1 MEETR
6 LTPMIRQYLQI
17 KEKYRD
23 AILFF
28 RLGDFYEMFFE
39 DAEKASKILDIA
51 LTSRSRSEE
60 SAVPL
65 CGVPYHAATPYIGRL
80 LEAGYKVA
88 ICEQVEDPKTAK
100 GVVQRE
106 VVRVI
111 TPGTITDGEALDA
124 RDNNF
129 LAAVS
134 QGKRNFGLAV
144 TDVTTGEFRFTQ
156 MPDDASLM
164 DELGRI
170 RPSEIVLK
178 EDDRSLKEQIERGL
192 PGVHLSLVSPLYF
205 FHSAQEKLKS
215 LNLWSRETDEEWEEG
230 IRAASV
236 IVSYLE
242 DNLPEVLKVL
252 KNLQPYSS
260 AQYLMLDENTSRN
273 LELIRNLQGNRNG
286 SLLEVLDYTMT
297 AMGSRRLRQWIFYP
311 LMDEKAIRERLDGV
325 EELAES
331 YSGRQDLKARLK
343 GIQDIERLGARIAS
357 GSAGPRDLV
366 AVKNS
371 LRLVS
376 GIKEKL
382 RDFRSE
388 ILISLREKLW
398 ELPEV
403 TALIEKAIVDDA
415 PSVVK
420 EGGVIRTGF
429 HNELDEIRSIRGHA
443 KEWIARFESSE
454 RKRTGIA
461 SLKVGYNRVFGYYIE
476 VTRANLKSVPLDYL
490 RKQTLANG
498 ERYITPELKEYEVKV
513 LTSEEE
519 ILKLELSL
527 FSEVREKVA
536 LHYDKMKEA
545 AHALANLDV
554 LISLAETAQAHHF
567 VRPRIDTG
575 LAISIREGR
584 HPVVEESLGR
594 GRFVPNDCYL
604 DRESQQILVLTG
616 PNMAGK
622 STYMRQVALIV
633 ILAQMGSF
641 VPASEAS
648 IGLVDRI
655 FTRIGAADSL
665 ARGESTF
672 MVEMKET
679 ARILRHA
686 TPRSLILLDEVGRG
700 TSTFD
705 GISIAWALAEFL
717 HDAGLRPRTLFAT
730 HYHELADL
738 ALAKE
743 RVKNFNFAVKEWK
756 GEVIF
761 LRNLVEGAASRS
773 YGIHVARLAGL
784 PLAVVERAKEILKNL
799 DKGELDERGQ
809 PRLARGVAASE
820 PPPQMS
826 LFADRENRIIEE
838 LRTADVSVM
847 TPIEALNLLHTLVEE
862 AKKEG
867 PDG

>member
-17 KEKYRD
+17 KERYKD

-39 DAEKASKILDIA
+39 DAEKASRILDIA
-51 LTSRSRSEE
+51 LTSRNRAEE

-124 RDNNF
+124 SDNNF
-129 LAAVS
+129 LAAVFKD
-134 QGKRNFGLAV
+134 KRNYGLAV

-156 MPDDASLM
+156 LRDYPSLL
-164 DELGRI
+164 DELGRV
-170 RPSEIVLK
+170 RPSEIVLGK
-178 EDDRSLKEQIERGL
+178 DDGSFKEQIEGDL
-192 PGVHLSLVSPLYF
+192 PGVHLSLVPSLYF
-205 FHSAQEKLKS
+205 SQSALEKLNS
-215 LNLWSRETDEEWEEG
+215 LNLWSNESDEEWEQG
-230 IRAASV
+230 IRAAAV
-236 IVSYLE
+236 IVFYLE
-242 DNLPEVLKVL
+242 DNLPEALKAL
-252 KNLQPYSS
+252 KDLQPYSS
-260 AQYLMLDENTSRN
+260 SQHLMLDENTNRH
-273 LELIRNLQGNRNG
+273 LELVHDLHGGRRN
-286 SLLEVLDYTMT
+286 SLFGVLDHTLT
-297 AMGSRRLRQWIFYP
+297 AMGTRRLRQWILYP
-311 LMDEKAIRERLDGV
+311 LLDEKAIRERQDGI
-325 EELAES
+325 EELVEN
-331 YSGRQDLKARLK
+331 YSDRQDLRAKLK
-343 GIQDIERLGARIAS
+343 GIQDIERLGARIAA

-371 LRLVS
+371 LQAMAVLKQALGNCRA
-376 GIKEKL
+376 
-382 RDFRSE
+382 E
-388 ILISLREKLW
+388 ILGSVRERLW

-403 TALIEKAIVDDA
+403 VALVGRAIVDDP
-415 PSVVK
+415 PSVLK
-420 EGGVIRTGF
+420 DGGVIRSGF
-429 HNELDEIRSIRGHA
+429 HNELDEIRSIRSHA
-443 KEWIARFESSE
+443 KDWIARFESSE

-461 SLKVGYNRVFGYYIE
+461 SLKVGYNRIFGYYIE
-476 VTRANLKSVPLDYL
+476 VTRANLKSVPLDYV

-498 ERYITPELKEYEVKV
+498 ERYITPELKEHEAKV
-513 LTSEEE
+513 LNSEEE

-527 FSEVREKVA
+527 FSDVREKIA
-536 LHYDKMKEA
+536 SHYQKMKEA
-545 AHALANLDV
+545 GLALANLDV
-554 LISLAETAQAHHF
+554 LLSLAEAAQARHF
-567 VRPRIDTG
+567 VRPRVDAG
-575 LAISIREGR
+575 LGISVREGR
-584 HPVVEESLGR
+584 HPVVEDALGR
-594 GRFVPNDCYL
+594 GSFVPNDCYL
-604 DRESQQILVLTG
+604 DPESRQILMLTG

-648 IGLVDRI
+648 LGLVDRI

-686 TPRSLILLDEVGRG
+686 SSRSLILLDEVGRG

-705 GISIAWALAEFL
+705 GISIAWAVAEYL
-717 HDAGLRPRTLFAT
+717 HDAEYRPRTLFAT
-730 HYHELADL
+730 HYHELTDL

-743 RVKNFNFAVKEWK
+743 RVKNFNFAVKEWN

-761 LRNLVEGAASRS
+761 LRSLVEGAASRS

-784 PLAVVERAKEILKNL
+784 PANVVERAKEILKNL
-799 DKGELDERGQ
+799 EKGELDERGQ
-809 PRLARGVAASE
+809 PRLAQGTRAPESLQMPLFSSE
-820 PPPQMS
+820 TH
-826 LFADRENRIIEE
+826 RIIRE
-838 LRTADVSVM
+838 LKRVDVSVV
-847 TPIEALNLLHTLVEE
+847 TPIEALNLLHALVEE
-862 AKKEG
+862 AKKENC
-867 PDG
+867 